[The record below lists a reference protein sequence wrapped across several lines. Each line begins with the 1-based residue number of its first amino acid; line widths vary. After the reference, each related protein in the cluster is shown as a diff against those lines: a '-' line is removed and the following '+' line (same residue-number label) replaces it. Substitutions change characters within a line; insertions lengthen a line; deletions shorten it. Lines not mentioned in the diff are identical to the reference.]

1 MKGGER
7 MKISIQQFGEHKAVV
22 MNDMV
27 IENLKDYKIIS
38 SADGSTE
45 LILHIKLNADIT
57 KCDLLVNSE

>member
-1 MKGGER
+1 
-7 MKISIQQFGEHKAVV
+7 MKISIQQFVEHKAVV

-57 KCDLLVNSE
+57 KCDLLANSK